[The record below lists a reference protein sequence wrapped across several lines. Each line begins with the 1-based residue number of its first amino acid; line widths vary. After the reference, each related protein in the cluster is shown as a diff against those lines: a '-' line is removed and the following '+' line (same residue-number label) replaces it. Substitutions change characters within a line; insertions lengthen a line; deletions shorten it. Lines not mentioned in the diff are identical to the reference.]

1 MKQIMVADKNNYS
14 VDINDIEIKSLS
26 EQKESIHQKLE
37 RSQMKSKS
45 TGKKKPER
53 KEGKELC

>member
-1 MKQIMVADKNNYS
+1 MVADKNNYS